1 MLTRLVFEGAHRVI
15 VRGVALRFF
24 LRTDRHSGTDNADGS
39 GSGSGTNNAD
49 ITNRPDSA
57 WAPVTDID
65 FQHAYELAFFDPDA
79 LREDVLCPNARR
91 VEHTTAE
98 GWLWSDGCGSV
109 GLCTFDDRTP
119 DECAGMAQLTGK
131 VTP

>member
-24 LRTDRHSGTDNADGS
+24 LRTDRSSDTHNANDTS
-39 GSGSGTNNAD
+39 K
-49 ITNRPDSA
+49 PDSA
-57 WAPVTDID
+57 WAPVTDVD
-65 FQHAYELAFFDPDA
+65 FQHAYELALFDPDA
-79 LREDVLCPNARR
+79 LRVEVLCPNARR

-98 GWLWSDGCGSV
+98 GWLWSDGCGSM

-119 DECAGMAQLTGK
+119 EECAGMAQLTRR